1 MGLRFKGSA
10 ACLGLVLLLTAC
22 ATSKKTFD
30 PAHKFSPQQMM
41 QDFDLYR
48 QILEERHP
56 SLYWYTSRSD
66 LEQVWG
72 ETRQALR
79 DSMTEAEFRKH
90 LVKAT
95 AAIQCGH
102 TTVIASKKYTKYTE
116 RQKVRSLFPLSVK
129 IWDDTVVVIQNRSSR
144 ESRLKRGTL
153 IDSLDGIPVSAL
165 LDTMYQYIS
174 ADGNNLVAQNQLLS
188 LGTNFGSLYI
198 TLFGWKEAF
207 RLSYR
212 NEFGTPESVL
222 VRPLTFRRDTQAED
236 KKSKRKSETPKSRAE
251 KLQQQ
256 RSLKTDIA
264 GRYAVMELNSFS
276 SKLQLKKF
284 FRRSFRTLKN
294 KHINN
299 LILDLR
305 LNGGGRVSH
314 SNRLTRYITE
324 KPFKVADSLYAIS
337 RRSAYSSCI
346 KNDFWIR
353 IFLNLVTRRR
363 SDGHFHFAYYENHFF
378 KPLKKNHFRGQVFI
392 LSGGQSFS
400 ASTLVMTALRSQE
413 NVVIAGEQSGGAAY
427 GNSAWLIPDVTL
439 PLTGVRF
446 RLPLFRLVVDKN
458 LPHDGT
464 GVVPERFAG
473 PTIEAIKEGRDYKMD
488 AVMKWIERESPA
500 RQEQFDKT
508 IKSRKRKRL
517 F

>member
-1 MGLRFKGSA
+1 MGLRFTGSV
-10 ACLGLVLLLTAC
+10 ACLGLVLLLSAC
-22 ATSKKTFD
+22 ASSKKTFN
-30 PAHKFSPQQMM
+30 PGHKFSPQQML

-56 SLYWYTSRSD
+56 SLYWYTTRTA
-66 LEQVWG
+66 LEHTWG
-72 ETRQALR
+72 EARQSLR

-102 TTVIASKKYTKYTE
+102 TTVMASKKYTEYAE
-116 RQKVRSLFPLSVK
+116 RQKVHALFPLSVK
-129 IWDDTVVVIQNRSSR
+129 IWDDTVVVVQNRSNH
-144 ESRLKRGTL
+144 ETRLKRGTL
-153 IDSLDGIPVSAL
+153 IDSLDGIPVSVL

-174 ADGNNLVAQNQLLS
+174 ADGNNPVARNQLLS

-212 NEFGTPESVL
+212 NDDGDPESVS
-222 VRPLTFRRDTQAED
+222 VRPFTVRRDAQPED
-236 KKSKRKSETPKSRAE
+236 KRRAKKSETPKSKAE

-256 RSLKTDIA
+256 RSLKTDTA

-276 SKLQLKKF
+276 SKLQLRKF
-284 FRRSFRTLKN
+284 FRQSFRALEN
-294 KHINN
+294 QHINN

-314 SNRLTRYITE
+314 SNRLTRYITD
-324 KPFKVADSLYAIS
+324 KPFKIGDSLYAVS
-337 RRSAYSSCI
+337 RRSTCSSCI

-378 KPLKKNHFRGQVFI
+378 KPLKKHHFDGQVFI

-400 ASTLVMTALRSQE
+400 ASTLVMTALRSQA

-464 GVVPERFAG
+464 GVRPERFAG
-473 PTIEAIKEGRDYKMD
+473 PTVEAIKEGRDYKMD
-488 AVMKWIERESPA
+488 AVMKWMEQES
-500 RQEQFDKT
+500 R
-508 IKSRKRKRL
+508 RR
-517 F
+517 

>member
-1 MGLRFKGSA
+1 MGLRFTGLA
-10 ACLGLVLLLTAC
+10 AGLGLVLLLTAC
-22 ATSKKTFD
+22 ASSKKTFN
-30 PAHKFSPQQMM
+30 PGRKFSPQEMM

-56 SLYWYTSRSD
+56 SLYWYTPRSA
-66 LEQVWG
+66 LEHTWS
-72 ETRQALR
+72 ETRQALS

-102 TTVIASKKYTKYTE
+102 TTVMASKKYTRYAE
-116 RQKVRSLFPLSVK
+116 RREVHSLFPLSVK
-129 IWDDTVVVIQNRSSR
+129 IWEDTMVVVQNRSTR
-144 ESRLKRGTL
+144 ETRLKRGTL
-153 IDSLDGIPVSAL
+153 IDSLDGIPVRAL

-174 ADGNNLVAQNQLLS
+174 ADGNNSVARNQLLS
-188 LGTNFGSLYI
+188 LGTNFGALYI

-212 NEFGTPESVL
+212 NEAGAAESVL
-222 VRPLTFRRDTQAED
+222 VRPLTLRRDAQPEE
-236 KKSKRKSETPKSRAE
+236 KKHKKKLESPKSKAE

-256 RSLKTDIA
+256 RSLKTDAA

-276 SKLQLKKF
+276 SKLQLGKF
-284 FRRSFRTLKN
+284 FRQSFRSLEN
-294 KHINN
+294 QHINN

-314 SNRLTRYITE
+314 SNRLTRYITD
-324 KPFKVADSLYAIS
+324 KPFKISDSLYAVS
-337 RRSAYSSCI
+337 RRSACSSCI

-363 SDGHFHFAYYENHFF
+363 TDGHFHFAYYENHFF
-378 KPLKKNHFRGQVFI
+378 KPLKRHHFSGQVFI

-400 ASTLVMTALRSQE
+400 ASTLVMTALRSQA

-446 RLPLFRLVVDKN
+446 RLPLFRLVVDKD
-458 LPHDGT
+458 LPHDGS
-464 GVVPERFAG
+464 GVRPERYAG
-473 PTIEAIKEGRDYKMD
+473 PSIDAIKESRDYKMD
-488 AVMKWIERESPA
+488 AVMKWIE
-500 RQEQFDKT
+500 QERSGRHGHEK
-508 IKSRKRKRL
+508 
-517 F
+517 